1 MKTIA
6 LMGGS
11 FNPIHNG
18 HVNVARH
25 IAEKLDLEAVLMC
38 VSPLNPLKADA
49 SDMAA
54 DTDRLAMAK
63 LACEGCSNLMPCDI
77 EFGRPLP
84 TYTIDTL
91 HELRDIYPDRRI
103 MLVIGSDNWLI
114 FDKWRSHEEII
125 RDFGVIIYPRPG
137 YSVDATTLPDNVR
150 YAEAPQFDMSSTE
163 IRRRLE
169 EHLPVNNLISP
180 AVYKYIKKHHLYGA

>member
-1 MKTIA
+1 MKAIA

-18 HVNVARH
+18 HIQVARH
-25 IAEKLDLEAVLMC
+25 IAKELDLEAVLMC

-49 SDMAA
+49 GDMAD
-54 DTDRLAMAK
+54 DTDRLAMTK
-63 LACEGCSNLMPCDI
+63 LACENYGNLIPCDV
-77 EFGRPLP
+77 EFGRTLP

-91 HELRDIYPDRRI
+91 HKLRDIYPGRRI

-114 FDKWRSHEEII
+114 FNKWKAHEEII
-125 RDFGVIIYPRPG
+125 RDFGVIIHPRPG
-137 YSVDATTLPDNVR
+137 YPVGTDAFPGNVTYVD
-150 YAEAPQFDMSSTE
+150 APQFDMSSTE
-163 IRRRLE
+163 IRRLLE

-180 AVYKYIKKHHLYGA
+180 AVYQYIKKHHLYGA